1 MSMYFN
7 KIISFN
13 IIVRIMIFI
22 CLILTIFMVVAS
34 EKYDVKS
41 LPQAQSY
48 SLSSDAFEDTRPN
61 NEMESSINPFSV
73 SDAEKNS
80 AMIDRA
86 NKDQEAEAVN
96 KMIST
101 GARLASSGRSSDIAH
116 SMVGDAVNQ
125 EIKQWLNKFGTAQVN
140 LNFDKKF
147 SLKESS
153 LDWLAPWYESASFL
167 FFSQLGIRNKDSRN
181 TLNLGVGLRTLESG
195 WLYGLNTFYDNDLTG
210 HNHRIGLG
218 AEAWTDYLQLAAN
231 GYFRLSGWHSSRD
244 FSDYKERP
252 ATGGDLRANAYLPVL
267 PQLGGKLMYEQYT
280 GECVALFGK
289 DNLQRNP
296 YAVTAGINYT
306 PVPLLTVGVD
316 QRMGKSRK
324 HETQWNLQMNYR
336 LGENFQAQ
344 LSPSAVAGT
353 RLLAESRYNLVD
365 RNNNIVLEYQKQQA
379 VKLTLSPA
387 TVSGLPG
394 QVYQVGAQIQG
405 ASAVKKIIWNDAELI
420 AAGGTLTPLSTTQFS
435 LVLPPYKRTAQV
447 SRVTVLPSE
456 ADLTANFYSLS
467 AVAVDHNGN
476 RSNSST
482 LVVTVQQP
490 QLILTAAVSGDGAPA
505 NGKTAITVEFTVADF
520 EGKPLAGQDVVITTS
535 NGALPNKITE
545 KTDANGVARIALTN
559 TTGGVTVVTAEVEG
573 QRQRV
578 DTHFIEGAIAADKS
592 SLAAVPTSIIADGL
606 IASTITLDLKD
617 TYGDPQAGENVVFD
631 TTLGNMGV
639 ITDHNDGTYSAPLTS
654 TTLGAAT
661 VTVKVDG
668 SVFNVPSVTVNF
680 TADPIP
686 DAGHSSFTV
695 STPDILADGTM
706 SSTLSF
712 VPVDKNG
719 HFISGVQGLSFTQ
732 NGVPVS
738 ISTITE
744 HPDSYTATVVGNTVG
759 DVTITPQ
766 VDTLVLSTL
775 QKKVS
780 LFPVPKLTGILVN
793 GQNFATD
800 KGFPKTIFRNATF
813 QLQMNND
820 VANNAQYDW
829 SSSFT
834 PNVSVNDQG
843 QVTIT
848 YQTYSEV
855 TVTAKSKKFPSYAVT
870 YRFSPNRWIYT
881 SGRSL
886 VSSSEASRQCQGS
899 DMSAIIESSRATNG
913 TRAPDGTL
921 WGEWGNLTT
930 YSSDWQSGEYW
941 TKKTSTDFE
950 TMNMNTGVLQPGP
963 AYLAFPLC
971 ALAI

>member
-1 MSMYFN
+1 MYFN

-13 IIVRIMIFI
+13 IISRIVICIFLI
-22 CLILTIFMVVAS
+22 CGMFMAGAS
-34 EKYDVKS
+34 EKYDANA
-41 LPQAQSY
+41 PQQVQPY
-48 SLSSDAFEDTRPN
+48 SVSSSAFENLHPN
-61 NEMESSINPFSV
+61 NEMESSINPFSA
-73 SDAEKNS
+73 SDTERNA
-80 AMIDRA
+80 AIIDRA
-86 NKDQEAEAVN
+86 NKEQETEAVN

-101 GARLASSGRSSDIAH
+101 GARLAASGRASDVAH

-125 EIKQWLNKFGTAQVN
+125 EIKQWLNRFGTAQVN
-140 LNFDKKF
+140 LNFDKNF

-153 LDWLAPWYESASFL
+153 LDWLAPWYDSASFL

-181 TLNLGVGLRTLESG
+181 TLNLGVGIRTLENG

-218 AEAWTDYLQLAAN
+218 AEVWTDYLQLAAN
-231 GYFRLSGWHSSRD
+231 GYFRLNGWHSSRD

-252 ATGGDLRANAYLPVL
+252 ATGGDLRANAYLPAL

-280 GECVALFGK
+280 GERVALFGK

-316 QRMGKSRK
+316 QRMGKSSK

-336 LGENFQAQ
+336 LGESFQSQ

-365 RNNNIVLEYQKQQA
+365 RNNNIVLEYQKQQV

-387 TVSGLPG
+387 TISGLPG
-394 QVYQVGAQIQG
+394 QVYQVNAQVQG
-405 ASAVKKIIWNDAELI
+405 ASAVREIVWSDAELI
-420 AAGGTLTPLSTTQFS
+420 AAGGTLTPLSTTQFN

-447 SRVTVLPSE
+447 SRVTD
-456 ADLTANFYSLS
+456 DLTANFYSLS
-467 AVAVDHNGN
+467 ALAVDHQGN
-476 RSNSST
+476 RSNSFT
-482 LVVTVQQP
+482 LSVTVQQP
-490 QLILTAAVSGDGAPA
+490 QLTLTAAVIGDGAPA

-520 EGKPLAGQDVVITTS
+520 EGKPLAGQEVVITTN

-559 TTGGVTVVTAEVEG
+559 TTDGVTVVTAEVEG
-573 QRQRV
+573 QRQSV
-578 DTHFIEGAIAADKS
+578 DTHFVKGTIAADKS
-592 SLAAVPTSIIADGL
+592 TLAAVPTSIIADGL
-606 IASTITLDLKD
+606 MASTITLELKD
-617 TYGDPQAGENVVFD
+617 TYGDPQAGANVAFD

-654 TTLGAAT
+654 TTLGVAT

-668 SVFNVPSVTVNF
+668 AAFSVPSVTVNF

-686 DAGHSSFTV
+686 DAGRSSFTV

-719 HFISGVQGLSFTQ
+719 HFISGMQGLSFTQ

-738 ISTITE
+738 ISPITE
-744 HPDSYTATVVGNTVG
+744 QPDSYTATVVGNSVG

-766 VDTLVLSTL
+766 VDTLILSTL
-775 QKKVS
+775 QKKIS
-780 LFPVPKLTGILVN
+780 LFPVPTLTGILVN

-800 KGFPKTIFRNATF
+800 KGFPKTIFKNATF
-813 QLQMNND
+813 QLQMDND
-820 VANNAQYDW
+820 VANNTQYEW

-855 TVTAKSKKFPSYAVT
+855 AVTAKSKKFPSYSVS
-870 YRFSPNRWIYT
+870 YRFYPNRWIYDG
-881 SGRSL
+881 GRSL
-886 VSSSEASRQCQGS
+886 VSSLEASRQCQGS
-899 DMSAIIESSRATNG
+899 DMSAVLESSRATNG

-921 WGEWGNLTT
+921 WGEWGSLTA

-941 TKKTSTDFE
+941 VKKTSTDFE
-950 TMNMNTGVLQPGP
+950 TMNMDTGALQPGP

-971 ALAI
+971 ALSI